1 MANRKKVYHED
12 GTYEWVASSDCNPP
26 PDKLCSEIF
35 EFVSHHKMSWSEL
48 NEYVSSSLYASG
60 GYIRPGGMEETV
72 FQLSNCGIISG
83 DPYVPLDVP
92 DYSSLDT
99 DTLVS
104 VILNQL
110 PEHSEIEDY
119 LYNTSLDL
127 ISELRF
133 DSNNIANI
141 IEIIELVKGLRQPL
155 SLLESAGNFAKSLKG
170 LDGWKDAWLKYRYVY
185 NTTKSDLNM
194 LGERWDEITST
205 REDYVKR
212 ASNPELVNTHITLYA
227 HEDFSGAETVLDGV
241 LTSLKRLGLQPDL
254 YNAWD
259 MIPFSFVADWFLP
272 IGDYLEH
279 MQKVDWMNSMP
290 YKFKL
295 LVSHKGTITYDS
307 GVALTYYV
315 RYAYD
320 IPDGSYSYEP
330 PSSNPK
336 TWVKRGLDIISLS

>member
-1 MANRKKVYHED
+1 
-12 GTYEWVASSDCNPP
+12 
-26 PDKLCSEIF
+26 
-35 EFVSHHKMSWSEL
+35 
-48 NEYVSSSLYASG
+48 
-60 GYIRPGGMEETV
+60 MEETV

-104 VILNQL
+104 MILNQL

-227 HEDFSGAETVLDGV
+227 HEVFRCRNRFGWCAYITKAVR
-241 LTSLKRLGLQPDL
+241 TTTRSLQRLGHD
-254 YNAWD
+254 
-259 MIPFSFVADWFLP
+259 PFF
-272 IGDYLEH
+272 IRCR
-279 MQKVDWMNSMP
+279 
-290 YKFKL
+290 
-295 LVSHKGTITYDS
+295 LVPTD
-307 GVALTYYV
+307 
-315 RYAYD
+315 
-320 IPDGSYSYEP
+320 
-330 PSSNPK
+330 
-336 TWVKRGLDIISLS
+336 RGLPGAYAKGRLDEFYAV